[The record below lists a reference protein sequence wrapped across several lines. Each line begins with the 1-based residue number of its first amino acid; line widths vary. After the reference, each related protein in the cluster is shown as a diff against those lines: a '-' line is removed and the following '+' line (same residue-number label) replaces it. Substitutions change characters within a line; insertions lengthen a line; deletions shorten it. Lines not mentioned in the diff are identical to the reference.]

1 MSRLNEAQQRL
12 QAALTRLEQA
22 VEARARRGEG
32 ARRDDEAGT
41 LAELRA
47 ENDGLREASAE
58 AGQRLD
64 QAIARLEGVL
74 RD

>member
-12 QAALTRLEQA
+12 HAALTRLEQA
-22 VEARARRGEG
+22 VEARARRSEGE
-32 ARRDDEAGT
+32 RDGHEAGA
-41 LAELRA
+41 LDELRA
-47 ENDGLREASAE
+47 ENDSLRQASAD